1 MKNLNKIIQELNE
14 SSLTRIWKHIT
25 DHDAAIITA
34 FRGKNVKCTHDT
46 EKGKVFSN
54 SENKERNKQ
63 LMAAL
68 LRKNY
73 SVSSL
78 KGIYVEGYGTE
89 DAIEQN
95 ENSFLV
101 VNHKNDRNFKRTIS
115 DLGELYC
122 QDSILMIEKQGTN
135 AYLLGTNHDWPGLGV
150 EVSQGRFKPKSEGEF
165 MSRKGNASFVFV
177 KESEEISE
185 DEKLY
190 NKVYEITSEFE
201 CWSDKSRMGKWAIAS
216 FAQPVIE
223 YLDSRKS
230 Q

>member
-1 MKNLNKIIQELNE
+1 MENLNKFRQELNE
-14 SSLTRIWKHIT
+14 SSLTRIWRHIT
-25 DHDAAIITA
+25 GSDAAIITA
-34 FRGKNVKCTHDT
+34 FRGSNVKCTHDT
-46 EKGKVFSN
+46 DKGKVFSK
-54 SENKERNKQ
+54 SENQDRNKQ

-68 LRKNY
+68 LRKKY
-73 SVSSL
+73 SVTSL
-78 KGIYVEGYGTE
+78 KGIYVEGYGTDE
-89 DAIEQN
+89 AIEQN

-101 VNHKNDRNFKRTIS
+101 VNHNNDRDFKKTIS

-150 EVSQGRFKPKSEGEF
+150 EVSQGRFKPKTEGEF

-185 DEKLY
+185 DE
-190 NKVYEITSEFE
+190 NNDTKVYEITGEFE
-201 CWSDKSRMGKWAIAS
+201 TWNDKSRMSKWAIAS

-230 Q
+230 E